1 MSADVNYLAEM
12 TTNYIVV
19 KRKKPNSKRF
29 FTITNLYTH
38 NPTAIIELTVTKPGR
53 THQRG

>member
-19 KRKKPNSKRF
+19 KRKKPNSKLF
-29 FTITNLYTH
+29 FINTNLIH
-38 NPTAIIELTVTKPGR
+38 KIRPPLSN
-53 THQRG
+53 